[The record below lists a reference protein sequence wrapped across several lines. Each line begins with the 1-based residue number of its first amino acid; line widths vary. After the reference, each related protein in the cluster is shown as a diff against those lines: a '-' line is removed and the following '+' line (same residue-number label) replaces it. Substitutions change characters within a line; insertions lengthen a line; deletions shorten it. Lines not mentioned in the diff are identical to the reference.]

1 MVRAS
6 RRYSGEGLDQRRLG
20 DFSMLLDLG
29 ELGRV
34 AEPPA
39 EIGAENAD
47 QNAEE
52 ERNYIPKK

>member
-1 MVRAS
+1 
-6 RRYSGEGLDQRRLG
+6 
-20 DFSMLLDLG
+20 MLLDLG

-52 ERNYIPKK
+52 ERNSPSPRNERFG

>member
-1 MVRAS
+1 
-6 RRYSGEGLDQRRLG
+6 
-20 DFSMLLDLG
+20 MLLDLG

-52 ERNYIPKK
+52 ERNAIPKK